1 MLGAAAS
8 AAAEAV
14 AEALAA
20 QAEREAVAVARA
32 EQPVPPSAA
41 VAHAEQPL
49 ALPSAA
55 VALAVEPPASVV
67 ASTPA
72 SAAVA
77 LAEES
82 LAPAP
87 APASAGLA
95 GARGGALVGLLSRDS
110 GETLIDQIVR
120 SVAARIDDRLLRG
133 GARMPSIRS
142 FAAAH
147 GVSPFTVVASY
158 DKLVASGYLES
169 RRGAGFFV
177 RERLPMALNAA
188 EPSAAVF
195 GSGAGNAA
203 DAGLVAKPIDVVWL
217 VRNMFRQMPHQHMP
231 GTGVLPSDWL
241 DGAAIANA
249 LRAVS
254 RQNPN
259 LLLSYGVPQGFLPLR
274 QQLQHKLAELE
285 IAAAPEQIL
294 TTAGVTQALDLVA
307 REFTRPG
314 DTIFVDD
321 PAWFLMFGSFAA
333 LGAKVVGI
341 PRLADGPDVARLAE
355 LAAIHKPK
363 LYIINSVLHNPS
375 STSLSAAKAFQVLKL
390 AEEHDFILVEDDIY
404 CDLHPGSA
412 VQPATRLAALDQLQR
427 VIYLGGFSKTMAAN
441 LRVGFIATSA
451 ERAERLADRKML
463 STLTTS
469 DLGERV
475 VYRVLSEGS
484 YRKHADR
491 LRGRL
496 DSVRAKTLRQME
508 RIGFKVGQAAPAGMF
523 VWADAGC
530 DTNALAERAMAEH
543 LLLAPGS
550 LFSPTQL
557 PSTFMR
563 LNVAAMQD
571 PGVWRF
577 LERALSKV

>member
-1 MLGAAAS
+1 MTNTRTRTSLLGAAAS

-20 QAEREAVAVARA
+20 AEARSAAGAGHAARAAAAAAPGPAVASVPAGRVAARGK
-32 EQPVPPSAA
+32 PAA
-41 VAHAEQPL
+41 KA
-49 ALPSAA
+49 
-55 VALAVEPPASVV
+55 
-67 ASTPA
+67 
-72 SAAVA
+72 
-77 LAEES
+77 
-82 LAPAP
+82 APA
-87 APASAGLA
+87 
-95 GARGGALVGLLSRDS
+95 GGMLGLLSRES

-133 GARMPSIRS
+133 GARMPSIRA

-147 GVSPFTVVASY
+147 GVSAFTVVASY
-158 DKLVASGYLES
+158 DKLVATGYLES

-177 RERLPMALNAA
+177 REKASMELHAA
-188 EPSAAVF
+188 DGRHGVSRD
-195 GSGAGNAA
+195 GAGAR
-203 DAGLVAKPIDVVWL
+203 AGARAGFDGKPIDVVWL
-217 VRNMFRQMPHQHMP
+217 VRNMFRQLPFAQMP
-231 GTGVLPSDWL
+231 GAGVLPPDWL
-241 DGAAIANA
+241 DGVAVANA

-254 RQNPN
+254 RQNSN

-285 IAAAPEQIL
+285 IAAAPEQIV

-341 PRLADGPDVARLAE
+341 PRLADGPDIARLAE
-355 LAAIHKPK
+355 MAALHKPK

-375 STSLSAAKAFQVLKL
+375 STSLSAAKAFQVLRL
-390 AEEHDFILVEDDIY
+390 SEEHDFVIVEDDIY

-412 VQPATRLAALDQLQR
+412 VQPATRLAALDQLRR

-441 LRVGFIATSA
+441 LRVGYIATSP

-463 STLTTS
+463 TMLTTS
-469 DLGERV
+469 DIGERV
-475 VYRVLSEGS
+475 VYKVLSEGS
-484 YRKHADR
+484 FRKHSDR
-491 LRGRL
+491 MRTRL
-496 DSVRAKTLRQME
+496 DGIRAKTIRQME
-508 RIGFKVGQAAPAGMF
+508 RVGLKVDLASPAGMF

-530 DTNALAERAMAEH
+530 DTNVLTERAMAH
-543 LLLAPGS
+543 NLLLAPGS
-550 LFSPTQL
+550 LFSPKQL
-557 PSTFMR
+557 PSTRMR
-563 LNVAAMQD
+563 FNVAAMQE
-571 PGVWRF
+571 PAVWRF
-577 LERALSKV
+577 LERELGK

>member
-1 MLGAAAS
+1 MTNTKNLPSMLGAAAS
-8 AAAEAV
+8 RAAEAV

-20 QAEREAVAVARA
+20 QMERAAGNAAIAEARA
-32 EQPVPPSAA
+32 SAPPVGKEPAPTTTAA
-41 VAHAEQPL
+41 G
-49 ALPSAA
+49 AA
-55 VALAVEPPASVV
+55 G
-67 ASTPA
+67 TGA
-72 SAAVA
+72 SAAGTGA
-77 LAEES
+77 A
-82 LAPAP
+82 APAMR
-87 APASAGLA
+87 PAS
-95 GARGGALVGLLSRDS
+95 GAMVGLLSRDS

-120 SVAARIDDRLLRG
+120 SVAARIDERLLRG

-142 FAAAH
+142 FAATH

-158 DKLVASGYLES
+158 DKLVAAGYLES

-188 EPSAAVF
+188 EPGITSA
-195 GSGAGNAA
+195 STA
-203 DAGLVAKPIDVVWL
+203 DAALATKPIDVVWL
-217 VRNMFRQMPHQHMP
+217 VRNMFRQMPHQQMP

-254 RQNPN
+254 RQNAN

-333 LGAKVVGI
+333 LGAKVIGI
-341 PRLADGPDVARLAE
+341 PRLGDGPDVARLAE
-355 LAAIHKPK
+355 LAAIHKPR
-363 LYIINSVLHNPS
+363 LYVINSVLHNPS

-441 LRVGFIATSA
+441 LRVGFIATSP

-469 DLGERV
+469 DIGERV
-475 VYRVLSEGS
+475 VYKVLSEGS

-491 LRGRL
+491 VRARL

-508 RIGFKVGQAAPAGMF
+508 RVGLKVLHAAPAGMF

-550 LFSPTQL
+550 LFSPAQL

-563 LNVAAMQD
+563 FNVAAMQE
-571 PGVWRF
+571 PAVWRF
-577 LERALSKV
+577 LERALGAVK

>member
-1 MLGAAAS
+1 M
-8 AAAEAV
+8 
-14 AEALAA
+14 
-20 QAEREAVAVARA
+20 
-32 EQPVPPSAA
+32 
-41 VAHAEQPL
+41 
-49 ALPSAA
+49 
-55 VALAVEPPASVV
+55 
-67 ASTPA
+67 
-72 SAAVA
+72 
-77 LAEES
+77 
-82 LAPAP
+82 
-87 APASAGLA
+87 
-95 GARGGALVGLLSRDS
+95 VGLLSRAS

-142 FAAAH
+142 FAATH

-158 DKLVASGYLES
+158 DKLVAAGYLES

-177 RERLPMALNAA
+177 RERAPMAVNHSEHAGALAR
-188 EPSAAVF
+188 P
-195 GSGAGNAA
+195 GAGPVPKA
-203 DAGLVAKPIDVVWL
+203 IDVVWL
-217 VRNMFRQMPHQHMP
+217 VRNMFRQMPHQQMP

-249 LRAVS
+249 LRAVG
-254 RQNPN
+254 RQHPN

-285 IAAAPEQIL
+285 IAAAPEQIV

-307 REFTRPG
+307 REFSRPG

-333 LGAKVVGI
+333 LGAKVIGI
-341 PRLADGPDVARLAE
+341 PRLADGPDIARLAE
-355 LAAIHKPK
+355 LAALHKPK
-363 LYIINSVLHNPS
+363 LYVINSVLHNPS

-412 VQPATRLAALDQLQR
+412 VQPATRLSALDQLQR

-441 LRVGFIATSA
+441 LRVGFIAASA

-469 DLGERV
+469 DIGERV
-475 VYRVLSEGS
+475 VYKVLSEGS
-484 YRKHADR
+484 YRKHSDR
-491 LRGRL
+491 LRARL

-508 RIGFKVGQAAPAGMF
+508 RVGLQVEQASPAGMF

-530 DTNALAERAMAEH
+530 DTNVLAERAMDEH

-557 PSTFMR
+557 PSTCMR
-563 LNVAAMQD
+563 LNVAAMQE
-571 PGVWRF
+571 PAVWRF
-577 LERALSKV
+577 LERELGRS

>member
-1 MLGAAAS
+1 MLG
-8 AAAEAV
+8 
-14 AEALAA
+14 LLL
-20 QAEREAVAVARA
+20 RE
-32 EQPVPPSAA
+32 
-41 VAHAEQPL
+41 
-49 ALPSAA
+49 
-55 VALAVEPPASVV
+55 
-67 ASTPA
+67 
-72 SAAVA
+72 
-77 LAEES
+77 
-82 LAPAP
+82 
-87 APASAGLA
+87 
-95 GARGGALVGLLSRDS
+95 S

-133 GARMPSIRS
+133 GARMPSIRA
-142 FAAAH
+142 FAASH
-147 GVSPFTVVASY
+147 SVSAFTVVAAY
-158 DKLVASGYLES
+158 DKLVATGYLES

-177 RERLPMALNAA
+177 RERPAMALNATDG
-188 EPSAAVF
+188 
-195 GSGAGNAA
+195 GSLIAPPRVQQSGF
-203 DAGLVAKPIDVVWL
+203 DTKPIDVVWL
-217 VRNMFRQMPHQHMP
+217 VRNMFRQMPHQQMP
-231 GTGVLPSDWL
+231 GSGVLPPEWL
-241 DGAAIANA
+241 DGPAIANA

-285 IAAAPEQIL
+285 IAAAPEQIV
-294 TTAGVTQALDLVA
+294 TTAGVTQALDMVA

-341 PRLADGPDVARLAE
+341 PRLADGPDIARLAE
-355 LAAIHKPK
+355 LAALHKPK

-375 STSLSAAKAFQVLKL
+375 STSLSAAKAFQVLRL
-390 AEEHDFILVEDDIY
+390 SEEHDFLIVEDDIY

-441 LRVGFIATSA
+441 LRVGYIATSV

-469 DLGERV
+469 DIGERV
-475 VYRVLSEGS
+475 VYKVLSEGS

-491 LRGRL
+491 MRARL
-496 DSVRAKTLRQME
+496 DGIRAKTLRQME
-508 RIGFKVGQAAPAGMF
+508 RVGLKVDASPPAGMF

-530 DTNALAERAMAEH
+530 DTNVLTERAMAH
-543 LLLAPGS
+543 NLLLAPGS
-550 LFSPTQL
+550 LFSPKQL
-557 PSTFMR
+557 PSTRMR
-563 LNVAAMQD
+563 LNVAAMQE
-571 PGVWRF
+571 PAIWRF
-577 LERALSKV
+577 LERELGN